1 MAGKVN
7 QKCVRMSDKVVRYIE
22 QYRGDNFS
30 EKLENY
36 ILDTEERREQLVQ
49 DWDRLQAE
57 IGQKRRQLRSIRERV
72 EKISRAEQRMQP
84 FVNCLLDIFKEP

>member
-7 QKCVRMSDKVVRYIE
+7 QKCVRMSDRVVQYIE

-57 IGQKRRQLRSIRERV
+57 IGQKRRQLRSIRDRV

>member
-1 MAGKVN
+1 MAGKAN

-57 IGQKRRQLRSIRERV
+57 ISQKRQQLRSIRDRV

>member
-1 MAGKVN
+1 MAGKV
-7 QKCVRMSDKVVRYIE
+7 QKCVRMSDRVVQYIE

-57 IGQKRRQLRSIRERV
+57 IGQKRRQLRSIRDRV